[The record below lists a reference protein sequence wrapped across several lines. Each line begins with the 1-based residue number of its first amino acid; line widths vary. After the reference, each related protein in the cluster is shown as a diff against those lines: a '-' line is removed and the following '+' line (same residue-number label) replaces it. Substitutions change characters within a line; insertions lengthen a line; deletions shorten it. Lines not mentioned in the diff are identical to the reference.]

1 MNRREA
7 IRRTA
12 ILMGGAVSA
21 PAIMGILKGCKA
33 KPTINWKPIFFT
45 EEQAMVITNVSEII
59 LPATDTPGA
68 KEVGVPAFIEQMIHE
83 VYSPEDRDS
92 FMSGLAGFINDAKLK
107 FGDPFIDLEAEQ
119 QTEYVSQLHE
129 KALKAKDQNEN
140 KKRSRKNET
149 RPFVL
154 KMKELTMLGFF
165 TSEVGATKVLQY
177 EQVPGHYFGC
187 RPLSEV
193 GKTWA

>member
-21 PAIMGILKGCKA
+21 PTIMAILKGCKP
-33 KPTINWKPIFFT
+33 KPDINWKPSFFN
-45 EEQAMVITNVSEII
+45 EEQAMVITTVSAII

-68 KEVGVPAFIEQMIHE
+68 KEVGVPAFIEQIIHE
-83 VYSPEDRDS
+83 VYSPEDRES
-92 FMSGLAGFINDAKLK
+92 FMNGLAGFMKDAELK
-107 FGDPFIDLEAEQ
+107 FNDPFVDLEVEQ
-119 QTEYVSQLHE
+119 QTAFVTQVHE
-129 KALKAKDQNEN
+129 TAWKEMNDDKN
-140 KKRSRKNET
+140 KKSKDSDK
-149 RPFVL
+149 PFIL

>member
-21 PAIMGILKGCKA
+21 PAIMGILKGCKP
-33 KPTINWKPIFFT
+33 KPTINWKPSFFN
-45 EEQAMVITNVSEII
+45 EEQAIVITTVSEII
-59 LPATDTPGA
+59 LPSTDTPGA
-68 KEVGVPAFIEQMIHE
+68 KDVGVPSFIEQMIHE

-92 FMSGLAGFINDAKLK
+92 FMNGLAGFMNDAKLK
-107 FGDPFIDLEAEQ
+107 FDDSFVDLKIEQ
-119 QTEYVSQLHE
+119 QTAHVTQLHE
-129 KALKAKDQNEN
+129 ASWTAMNEN
-140 KKRSRKNET
+140 KKHKDGEK
-149 RPFVL
+149 PFVL